1 MCKQER
7 GVIFDKILE
16 QSLKAETP
24 PRKRNPPQ
32 ERNASSF
39 PSVNDTTLIM
49 EAVIRELTLSKSL
62 FRESDVVNKVSSFSF
77 FLNSSK
83 KSCTSCLTHSF
94 EGVSLCEPC
103 LKQAQAKTFFIFFLK
118 LNIDIYYA
126 VLIVIRLNRVLN
138 TPIITAILWLKTHFK
153 KAMH

>member
-1 MCKQER
+1 MRKQER

-83 KSCTSCLTHSF
+83 K
-94 EGVSLCEPC
+94 
-103 LKQAQAKTFFIFFLK
+103 K
-118 LNIDIYYA
+118 LH
-126 VLIVIRLNRVLN
+126 
-138 TPIITAILWLKTHFK
+138 ILFDSQF
-153 KAMH
+153 